1 MRSFFLLHVAVLV
14 CAMPAMAQ
22 NPTGSGSARNPAAAN
37 TVHHPTKAA
46 APAPAAVELPAETP
60 VVTLRGVCEPGK
72 KSESADC
79 KTVITRG
86 QMDQIA
92 ARMAPGATQAYQP
105 QLTIKYARML
115 AAAKLAEDRKL
126 QENPA
131 VAAELQKTTGPARAE
146 VLAKAFYRQIEE
158 DAANVPND
166 ELQQYYAEHKSSF
179 EEGEVWRLSLPIT
192 GYSRDGIRFNRA
204 TIKTE
209 ADGLR
214 TRALGGFDFDQLQA
228 QAYKDLGIPQPPPPT
243 QLTMARRNSMPDDQ
257 ATVFDLQ
264 PGEITPVI
272 ESYGKLV
279 ILKLVSK
286 HIATFESMSPEI
298 KGEVTKARL
307 RQEMEKDSKTITAD
321 FNLQYLGISAQ
332 PALFTVSGDA
342 RSAALAGVPTGSRR
356 RAVPHRRATPN
367 PPATATQ
374 TPSPH

>member
-131 VAAELQKTTGPARAE
+131 VAAELQKTTGPAREIGRASC
-146 VLAKAFYRQIEE
+146 R
-158 DAANVPND
+158 
-166 ELQQYYAEHKSSF
+166 
-179 EEGEVWRLSLPIT
+179 EGEERGV
-192 GYSRDGIRFNRA
+192 DA
-204 TIKTE
+204 E
-209 ADGLR
+209 
-214 TRALGGFDFDQLQA
+214 
-228 QAYKDLGIPQPPPPT
+228 
-243 QLTMARRNSMPDDQ
+243 
-257 ATVFDLQ
+257 
-264 PGEITPVI
+264 GE
-272 ESYGKLV
+272 
-279 ILKLVSK
+279 
-286 HIATFESMSPEI
+286 
-298 KGEVTKARL
+298 
-307 RQEMEKDSKTITAD
+307 EK
-321 FNLQYLGISAQ
+321 
-332 PALFTVSGDA
+332 
-342 RSAALAGVPTGSRR
+342 
-356 RAVPHRRATPN
+356 
-367 PPATATQ
+367 
-374 TPSPH
+374 